1 MACRCGFLPFVMI
14 LLAADWCLPAVPAL
28 QSDQS
33 VYDNLP
39 DPRLVSLLKSI
50 AGKSGSND
58 VSPQEGR
65 YLYDLIIKNKLTSGL
80 LVSTANGYSAVWAGM
95 ALGRTGGRLL
105 AVEPSKAEG
114 REALMRLERAE
125 MLGYV
130 NLFLDDT
137 FKVLP
142 MLTGPFD
149 FVFLDGR
156 RQDYLKC
163 FDALLPRIRPGGFL
177 AAHNVN
183 DQSRDLAAF
192 IRRIT
197 GDPQLKTELVPIS
210 SAGISVTQ
218 KTASG
223 K

>member
-1 MACRCGFLPFVMI
+1 MARRCDFFPLMML
-14 LLAADWCLPAVPAL
+14 LLAASLRVAALPAA
-28 QSDQS
+28 QNDQS
-33 VYDNLP
+33 AYDNLP
-39 DPRLVSLLKSI
+39 DPRLASLLKSI
-50 AGKSGSND
+50 AGKTSSNNL
-58 VSPQEGR
+58 SPQEGR
-65 YLYDLIIKNKLTSGL
+65 YLYDLITKNKLTSGL
-80 LVSTANGYSAVWAGM
+80 LVGTANGYSAIWIGM

-114 REALMRLERAE
+114 LETLARLEHAE

-130 NLFLDDT
+130 NLFQDDT

-163 FDALLPRIRPGGFL
+163 FDTLLPRIRPGGFL

-197 GDPQLKTELVPIS
+197 GDSQIKTELVAIS
-210 SAGISVTQ
+210 RAGISVTQ
-218 KTASG
+218 KIGSG
-223 K
+223 R